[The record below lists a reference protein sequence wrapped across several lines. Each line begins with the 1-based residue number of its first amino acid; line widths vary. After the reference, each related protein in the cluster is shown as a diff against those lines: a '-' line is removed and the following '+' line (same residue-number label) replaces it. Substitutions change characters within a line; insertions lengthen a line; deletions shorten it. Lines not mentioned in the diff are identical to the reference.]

1 MDKILASFIDKFK
14 TANPRIFGIIAV
26 IFFII
31 KYAIEQGSAFGLFQ
45 ITGDFKTAMDWI
57 TWVVALMMGSR
68 TYNVL
73 NETKTPDAEPM
84 DVLSQD
90 LWSQIMTLKNE
101 NDVLLKQK
109 AELESKLDIS
119 SDKMLEL
126 NETIEALE
134 SKYSALLEEVSA
146 PQIPVT
152 EIKPFLPPKKR
163 KKKDIL

>member
-26 IFFII
+26 ILFII

-73 NETKTPDAEPM
+73 NDTQTPPVEAAPVEY
-84 DVLSQD
+84 QD
-90 LWSQIMTLKNE
+90 RQ
-101 NDVLLKQK
+101 
-109 AELESKLDIS
+109 
-119 SDKMLEL
+119 
-126 NETIEALE
+126 
-134 SKYSALLEEVSA
+134 
-146 PQIPVT
+146 
-152 EIKPFLPPKKR
+152 
-163 KKKDIL
+163 